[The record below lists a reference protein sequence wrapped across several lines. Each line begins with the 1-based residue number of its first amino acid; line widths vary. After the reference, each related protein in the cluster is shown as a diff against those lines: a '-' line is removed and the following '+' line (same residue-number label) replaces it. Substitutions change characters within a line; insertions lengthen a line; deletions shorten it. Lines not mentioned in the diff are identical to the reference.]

1 MPVGQLDS
9 EQVISHVCATIENQC
24 GTVRGIGPAVRE
36 AVGPLLAERDRLLAS
51 RDELAIDLAKAY
63 GDCDRL
69 GEAIQTALRG
79 VTDED
84 WEFVHATLR
93 EALDG

>member
-1 MPVGQLDS
+1 MSSDPTTSQLGHSDADADKVQA
-9 EQVISHVCATIENQC
+9 ELERWVEIIENYPRL
-24 GTVRGIGPAVRE
+24 V
-36 AVGPLLAERDRLLAS
+36 AERDRLLAS